1 MGLFDLEVNCLTK
14 ILFGALVVVSLV
26 MVALQHFAGRWYLQ
40 IFRFLLLFSHIV
52 PIRCVRPPS
61 PTPSSG
67 AVRDPL
73 VVFFPH
79 SLRVNLDM
87 GKMVFSW
94 MIKKDSKIPGTVV
107 RASTIPE
114 QLGRISY
121 LLTDK
126 TGSYVVQKPRNFGQE
141 AEIGGHRGFCC
152 WKPAALW
159 ILKS

>member
-1 MGLFDLEVNCLTK
+1 MFDLEVNCLTK

-40 IFRFLLLFSHIV
+40 ILRFLLLLSHIV
-52 PIRCVRPPS
+52 PIRYDLRA
-61 PTPSSG
+61 SSSK
-67 AVRDPL
+67 VIHSVWHHISMWRSEREREL
-73 VVFFPH
+73 NFIFYCF

-87 GKMVFSW
+87 GKIVFSW

-126 TGSYVVQKPRNFGQE
+126 TG
-141 AEIGGHRGFCC
+141 
-152 WKPAALW
+152 
-159 ILKS
+159 